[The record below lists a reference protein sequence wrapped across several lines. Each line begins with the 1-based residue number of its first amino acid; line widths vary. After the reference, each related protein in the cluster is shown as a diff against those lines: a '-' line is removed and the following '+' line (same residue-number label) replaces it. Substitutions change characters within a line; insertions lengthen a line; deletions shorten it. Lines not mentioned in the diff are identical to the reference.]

1 MGVKKRILNDRQK
14 EIIPIWSLFF
24 CMYIIFPIIYQK
36 PYLSYKTKAKRDKT
50 LIKQN
55 YYINGNTVRK
65 TFSPQNAPSRQNVE
79 EIRKQKAYRQ
89 AIRRN
94 RQRAMAIGKET
105 LVAYTVTLIMA
116 VCAAVS
122 LIKIQ
127 SSTIILS
134 RQNAAL
140 ESKTAD
146 LKADNDARYKELTS
160 GINLDEIKQRVQELG
175 MKPANENQIV
185 YYEIEHKNY
194 MDQYENVE

>member
-1 MGVKKRILNDRQK
+1 MV
-14 EIIPIWSLFF
+14 SFF
-24 CMYIIFPIIYQK
+24 CVYTIFPIIYQK
-36 PYLSYKTKAKRDKT
+36 PYLSYKTKVKRDKI

-55 YYINGNTVRK
+55 YYIDGNTVRK
-65 TFSPQNAPSRQNVE
+65 ISSPQYAPSRQNIE

-94 RQRAMAIGKET
+94 RQRAMAIGKGT
-105 LVAYTVTLIMA
+105 LVAYTVALVVA

-127 SSTIILS
+127 SSAIVLS

-140 ESKTAD
+140 ESRIAD

-160 GINLDEIKQRVQELG
+160 GINLNEIKQKAQELG
-175 MKPANENQIV
+175 MKPANEN
-185 YYEIEHKNY
+185 
-194 MDQYENVE
+194 

>member
-1 MGVKKRILNDRQK
+1 M
-14 EIIPIWSLFF
+14 
-24 CMYIIFPIIYQK
+24 
-36 PYLSYKTKAKRDKT
+36 A
-50 LIKQN
+50 KQN

-65 TFSPQNAPSRQNVE
+65 TSPPQYSPSKQNIE
-79 EIRKQKAYRQ
+79 EIRRQKTRRQ

-94 RQRAMAIGKET
+94 RQRAMAIGKRT
-105 LVAYTVTLIMA
+105 LVAYTIMLVVA

-140 ESKTAD
+140 ESKIAD

-160 GINLDEIKQRVQELG
+160 GINLDEIKQKAQELG
-175 MKPANENQIV
+175 MKPADKSQIV
-185 YYEIEHKNY
+185 YYEVEHKNY
-194 MDQYENVE
+194 MDQYKDVE

>member
-1 MGVKKRILNDRQK
+1 MV
-14 EIIPIWSLFF
+14 SFF

-94 RQRAMAIGKET
+94 RQRAMAIGKGT

-140 ESKTAD
+140 ESKIAD

-160 GINLDEIKQRVQELG
+160 GINLDEIKQRAQELG

>member
-1 MGVKKRILNDRQK
+1 MIAKKK
-14 EIIPIWSLFF
+14 IISIWSFF
-24 CMYIIFPIIYQK
+24 CVYIIFPIIYQK
-36 PYLSYKTKAKRDKT
+36 PYLSYKTKAKRDKI

-65 TFSPQNAPSRQNVE
+65 ISSPQNTLSRQNIE
-79 EIRKQKAYRQ
+79 EILKQKAYRQ

-94 RQRAMAIGKET
+94 RQRAMAIGKGT
-105 LVAYTVTLIMA
+105 LVAYTVTLIMT

-127 SSTIILS
+127 SSTIVLG
-134 RQNAAL
+134 RQNAVL
-140 ESKTAD
+140 ESKIAD

-160 GINLDEIKQRVQELG
+160 GINLNEIKQKAQELG

>member
-94 RQRAMAIGKET
+94 RQRAMAIGKGT

-140 ESKTAD
+140 ESKIAD

-160 GINLDEIKQRVQELG
+160 GINLDEIKQRAQELG

>member
-1 MGVKKRILNDRQK
+1 M
-14 EIIPIWSLFF
+14 
-24 CMYIIFPIIYQK
+24 
-36 PYLSYKTKAKRDKT
+36 T
-50 LIKQN
+50 KQN
-55 YYINGNTVRK
+55 YYIDGNTVRK
-65 TFSPQNAPSRQNVE
+65 ISSPQNTPSRQNIE

-94 RQRAMAIGKET
+94 RQRAMAIGKGT
-105 LVAYTVTLIMA
+105 LVAYTVALVVA
-116 VCAAVS
+116 VCAAIN

-134 RQNAAL
+134 KQNAAL
-140 ESKTAD
+140 ESKIAD

-160 GINLDEIKQRVQELG
+160 GINLNEIKQRAHELG

-185 YYEIEHKNY
+185 YYEIEYKNY

>member
-1 MGVKKRILNDRQK
+1 M
-14 EIIPIWSLFF
+14 
-24 CMYIIFPIIYQK
+24 
-36 PYLSYKTKAKRDKT
+36 T
-50 LIKQN
+50 KQN
-55 YYINGNTVRK
+55 YYIDGNTVRK
-65 TFSPQNAPSRQNVE
+65 ISSPQNTPSRQNIE

-94 RQRAMAIGKET
+94 RQRAMAIGKGT
-105 LVAYTVTLIMA
+105 LVAYTVALVVA

-134 RQNAAL
+134 KQNAAL
-140 ESKTAD
+140 ESKIAD

-160 GINLDEIKQRVQELG
+160 GINLDEIKQRAQKLG